1 MWVLCVISVITGL
14 VFNNKDPGI
23 EYRYQHQNKHLQTG
37 EWVLPY
43 QGSHTPPSSSLRLYI
58 WTETELRYLHQDN
71 RQINLPPRDG
81 DRLTRES
88 VAEVFHS
95 PAASCWQLAEH
106 SHSRVTQH
114 VLPTLFAILLVKMWV
129 SAVLLPGLIWISEET
144 ERAERG
150 KLSWPNWSKLYV

>member
-43 QGSHTPPSSSLRLYI
+43 QGSHTPPLQLITSLYLDWDWAEIFTSRQQTDQSSS
-58 WTETELRYLHQDN
+58 
-71 RQINLPPRDG
+71 RDG

-95 PAASCWQLAEH
+95 PAASFWQLAEH